1 MNIYAFK
8 HNIQVCVIKKKHC
21 KVLRKTKI
29 KLRTY
34 GCIKTRQV
42 IKQHVLL
49 FIITLHQGSL
59 FIKTTDPNQQTCLPA
74 AWENC
79 TLTQEYPYG
88 EELL

>member
-1 MNIYAFK
+1 MEDW
-8 HNIQVCVIKKKHC
+8 
-21 KVLRKTKI
+21 
-29 KLRTY
+29 
-34 GCIKTRQV
+34 V